1 MNVHLKERGKDS
13 QTDSTDQEI
22 HKNDIVRSSCYQ
34 NHLMVLLGFL
44 TLNAKITVGV
54 LTKTVATATVNT
66 TPSVICWRA
75 QVAVL
80 G

>member
-22 HKNDIVRSSCYQ
+22 HKNDIVRTSCYK

-44 TLNAKITVGV
+44 TLNAKITVRV
-54 LTKTVATATVNT
+54 LTKTVATAMVNT